1 MRNLNSIHIRQAE
14 IADAENIASC
24 IALALNHFDEMPKSK
39 SLFSKEALVSHINH
53 QEIKYFV
60 AELKQSLVG
69 VIAYKQPA
77 HIFHFFVHPNLQFQ
91 GVGTH
96 LFNYVLDQLT
106 QMDIQQITVNAHIGA
121 VHFYK
126 KLGFTSQ
133 SEVDIFEDMKFI
145 RMKKMIE

>member
-1 MRNLNSIHIRQAE
+1 MRDLNTIHIRQAE
-14 IADAENIASC
+14 IADVENIASC
-24 IALALNHFDEMPKSK
+24 IAFALNHFDEMPKSK

-69 VIAYKQPA
+69 MIAYKQPT

-106 QMDIQQITVNAHIGA
+106 QTEIQQITVNAHIGA

-133 SEVDIFEDMKFI
+133 NEVDIFEDLKFI